1 MEKDGEGRGGRR
13 LAECE
18 SEKEKFMNENEE
30 MPTNWHQLGRA
41 EVIQELQSSDLG
53 LAGDEARQRYDQYG
67 PNELIEKGRKK
78 PWQIL
83 LAQVKEVMILILLA
97 AVVISVGLREYIDAA
112 VIFVIVVLNTLLG
125 FWQEFKAENAMAALK
140 KMTVPNVRVRRDGA
154 EQQIS
159 AKELVPGDIL
169 LIEAGNI
176 VPADARLIVA
186 ANLKVQEA
194 ALTGESES
202 VDKDTGELPDGELAL
217 ADRKNMIYRGT
228 VVTYGRGE
236 AVTTATGMQTEL
248 GKIATMLQDVED
260 EQTPLQQ
267 RLAKLGRSLAMAAG
281 VLIVIV
287 AGMTYLQ
294 GAGVK
299 EMFMTAISMA
309 VAAVPEGLPAVV
321 TIALALGAQQM
332 LKKNA
337 LIRQLPAVETLGGV
351 TVICSDKTGT
361 LTQNKMT
368 VSDVVLPDRRYT
380 LAEAAARRG
389 DDADLGLLL
398 LTGTLCNDAVI
409 DENAPNGVLGDP
421 TEGALVLA
429 AHQAG
434 LVQSEL
440 QTILPRVRELPFDSE
455 RKRMSTV
462 HALPSSSQR
471 ATLHPVLAAGDQAH
485 ADHLVLAKGAT
496 DGLIEACGRILS
508 SGVAQPLSKKRKQEI
523 SAENTAMAKNGLRVL
538 GLAYRLLDVDELDQP
553 ERYEQDLVFLGMVCM
568 LDPVRPE
575 AIESV
580 RLCKQAGIRPIMITG
595 DHPLTAV
602 AIAKNL
608 GLTTLDTVLTGKD
621 LDAMTVDALAARIK
635 DVSVFARVSPKHK
648 IIIIDALQAQHEIVS
663 MTGDGVNDAPALKSA
678 DIGVAMGITGTDVSK
693 ESSDM
698 ILLDDNFATI
708 VAAVKEGRRIY
719 DNIRKFVRYI
729 LTGNAGEIVVMIAGP
744 LMGMPLPL
752 LPIQIL
758 WINLVTDGVPAV
770 ALGFEE
776 AERDVMNRPPY
787 DPQEGIFARGL
798 GWQILAMGLI
808 IGLISVGTGYWFWNG
823 GEGSTA
829 WQTLVFTMLTFCQ
842 MAYALCVRKK
852 TQSLFSRSW
861 LGNPVL
867 LMAIGVTL
875 SLQLIIIYV
884 PFFNTVF
891 RTTPLR
897 LEELGSCIVGA
908 LVIILISESK
918 KLFLRR
924 KRP

>member
-1 MEKDGEGRGGRR
+1 M
-13 LAECE
+13 
-18 SEKEKFMNENEE
+18 SEKKDI
-30 MPTNWHQLGRA
+30 PVNWHQLDQTA
-41 EVIQELQSSDLG
+41 VVQKLESSDTG
-53 LAGDEARQRYDQYG
+53 LASEEARRRYDQYG
-67 PNELIEKGRKK
+67 PNELIEKGKK
-78 PWQIL
+78 NPWRIL

-97 AVVISVGLREYIDAA
+97 AVVISAALQEYIDAI
-112 VIFVIVVLNTLLG
+112 VIFIIVVLNTVLG

-159 AKELVPGDIL
+159 AKDLVPGDIL

-202 VDKDTGELPDGELAL
+202 VDKDTGELPSDELAL

-260 EQTPLQQ
+260 EQTPLQE

-281 VLIVIV
+281 VLILIV
-287 AGMTYLQ
+287 AGMSYLQ
-294 GAGVK
+294 GAGLK
-299 EMFMTAISMA
+299 EMLMTAISMA
-309 VAAVPEGLPAVV
+309 VAAIPEGLPAVV

-368 VSDVVLPDRRYT
+368 VSDVVLPERRYSLDET
-380 LAEAAARRG
+380 VTVQG
-389 DDADLGLLL
+389 DNADLSLLL

-409 DENAPNGVLGDP
+409 DDKSQNGILGDP

-429 AHQAG
+429 AQQAG
-434 LVQSEL
+434 LVQHDL
-440 QTILPRVRELPFDSE
+440 QAMLPRVRELPFDSE

-462 HALPSSSQR
+462 HDLPLSSQG
-471 ATLHPVLAAGDQAH
+471 ANLHPVIAAAGHQEH
-485 ADHLVLAKGAT
+485 ADHLVLTKGAT
-496 DGLIEACGRILS
+496 DSLIEVCNRILVN
-508 SGVAQPLSKKRKQEI
+508 GVVQPLSETKKEEI
-523 SAENTAMAKNGLRVL
+523 SAENNAMAENGIRVL
-538 GLAYRLLDVDELDQP
+538 GLAYRLMDVDELDQP
-553 ERYEQDLVFLGMVCM
+553 AHYEQDLVFLGMVCL

-595 DHPLTAV
+595 DHPLTAL
-602 AIAKNL
+602 AIATEL
-608 GLTTLDTVLTGKD
+608 GLTTSDTVLTGQD

-648 IIIIDALQAQHEIVS
+648 MIIIDALQAQHEIVS

-729 LTGNAGEIVVMIAGP
+729 LTGNAGEIVVMLVGP

-776 AERDVMNRPPY
+776 AERDVMKRPPY

-798 GWQILAMGLI
+798 GWQILVMGLI
-808 IGLISVGTGYWFWNG
+808 IGLLSVGTGYWFWDG
-823 GEGSTA
+823 GTGSDA
-829 WQTLVFTMLTFCQ
+829 WQTMVFTMLTFCQ
-842 MAYALCVRKK
+842 MAYALCVRKQ
-852 TQSLFSRSW
+852 TQSLFTQSW
-861 LGNPVL
+861 LSNPIL
-867 LMAIGVTL
+867 LLAIGVTL
-875 SLQLIIIYV
+875 SLQLILIYV

-891 RTTPLR
+891 RTTPLQ
-897 LEELGSCIVGA
+897 LEELGVCVVGA
-908 LVIILISESK
+908 LVIVLITELK
-918 KLFLRR
+918 KMYLRR
-924 KRP
+924 KLR

>member
-1 MEKDGEGRGGRR
+1 MQEPYILSTEKVLKNHETSPQQGLTTSDATR
-13 LAECE
+13 LL
-18 SEKEKFMNENEE
+18 SE
-30 MPTNWHQLGRA
+30 
-41 EVIQELQSSDLG
+41 
-53 LAGDEARQRYDQYG
+53 YG
-67 PNELIEKGRKK
+67 PNELIEKGKK
-78 PWQIL
+78 KAWQIL

-97 AVVISVGLREYIDAA
+97 AALISAALQEYIDAI
-112 VIFVIVVLNTLLG
+112 VIFVIVMFNTILG

-154 EQQIS
+154 ERQIS

-176 VPADARLIVA
+176 VSADARLIEV

-202 VDKDTGELPDGELAL
+202 VDKDIDALLDGDLAL

-236 AVTTATGMQTEL
+236 AVVTGTGMQTEL

-260 EQTPLQQ
+260 EQTPLQR

-281 VLIVIV
+281 VLIIIV
-287 AGMTYLQ
+287 AGMSYLQ
-294 GAGVK
+294 GAGLK

-309 VAAVPEGLPAVV
+309 VAAIPEGLPAVV
-321 TIALALGAQQM
+321 TIALALGAQKM

-337 LIRQLPAVETLGGV
+337 LIRRLPAVETLGGV

-368 VSDVVLPDRRYT
+368 VSDMVLPDRRYS
-380 LAEAAARRG
+380 LAEAVAGHSA
-389 DDADLGLLL
+389 DADLNLLL
-398 LTGTLCNDAVI
+398 LCGTLCNDAVI
-409 DENAPNGVLGDP
+409 DKNTQNGILGDP

-429 AHQAG
+429 AQQAG
-434 LVQSEL
+434 LVQSDL
-440 QTILPRVRELPFDSE
+440 QAMLPRVRELPFDSE

-462 HALPSSSQR
+462 HALPSSSQST
-471 ATLHPVLAAGDQAH
+471 ALHPVLAAAGHQGH
-485 ADHLVLAKGAT
+485 ADHLVLTKGAT
-496 DGLIEACGRILS
+496 DGLNEVCSRILIN
-508 SGVAQPLSKKRKQEI
+508 GVVQHLGEERKEEI
-523 SAENTAMAKNGLRVL
+523 LAENTAMAKNGIRML
-538 GLAYRLLDVDELDQP
+538 GLAYRLLNVDELDQP
-553 ERYEQDLVFLGMVCM
+553 TRYEKDLVFLGMTCL

-575 AIESV
+575 AVESV

-602 AIAKNL
+602 AIAKEL
-608 GLTTLDTVLTGKD
+608 GLTTSDTVLTGQDIDK
-621 LDAMTVDALAARIK
+621 MTVDALSARIK

-648 IIIIDALQAQHEIVS
+648 MVIIDALQAQHEIVS
-663 MTGDGVNDAPALKSA
+663 MTGDGVNDAPALKLA

-698 ILLDDNFATI
+698 VLLDDNFATI

-729 LTGNAGEIVVMIAGP
+729 LTGNTGEILVMLAGP
-744 LMGMPLPL
+744 LIGMPLPL

-758 WINLVTDGVPAV
+758 WINLVTDGLPAV

-787 DPQEGIFARGL
+787 NPREGIFARGL
-798 GWQILAMGLI
+798 GWQILVMGLI
-808 IGLISVGTGYWFWNG
+808 IGLISVGTGYWFWDG
-823 GEGSTA
+823 GAGSNA
-829 WQTLVFTMLTFCQ
+829 WQTMVFTMLTFCQ
-842 MAYALCVRKK
+842 MAYALCVRKQ
-852 TQSLFSRSW
+852 TQSLFTQSW
-861 LGNPVL
+861 LSNPML
-867 LMAIGVTL
+867 LLSIGITL
-875 SLQLIIIYV
+875 ILQLILIYI

-891 RTTPLR
+891 RTTPLQPA
-897 LEELGSCIVGA
+897 ELGICVVGA
-908 LVIILISESK
+908 LFIILITESI
-918 KLFLRR
+918 KLFLRS
-924 KRP
+924 KQH

>member
-1 MEKDGEGRGGRR
+1 MKQKEQSRRLREGKWHALGEHRVYEELQSGPDGLADPEAARR
-13 LAECE
+13 LA
-18 SEKEKFMNENEE
+18 
-30 MPTNWHQLGRA
+30 
-41 EVIQELQSSDLG
+41 
-53 LAGDEARQRYDQYG
+53 YYG
-67 PNELIEKGRKK
+67 PNELIEKGKK
-78 PWQIL
+78 KAWRIL
-83 LAQVKEVMILILLA
+83 VAQVKEVMILILLV
-97 AVVISVGLREYIDAA
+97 AVVISAALHEYIDAI
-112 VIFVIVVLNTLLG
+112 VIFVIVALNTILG

-140 KMTVPNVRVRRDGA
+140 KMTVLNVRVRRDGT

-159 AKELVPGDIL
+159 AKHLVPGDIL
-169 LIEAGNI
+169 LVEAGNI
-176 VPADARLIVA
+176 VPADARLIAA

-202 VDKDTGELPDGELAL
+202 VDKESNKLQDGGLAL

-228 VVTYGRGE
+228 VVAYGRGE
-236 AVTTATGMQTEL
+236 AMVTETGMQTEL
-248 GKIATMLQDVED
+248 GKIATLLQDVED
-260 EQTPLQQ
+260 EQTPLQR
-267 RLAKLGRSLAMAAG
+267 RLAKLGKSLAMAAG
-281 VLIVIV
+281 VLIIIV
-287 AGMTYLQ
+287 AGMLYLQ
-294 GAGVK
+294 GAGLK

-332 LKKNA
+332 LKQKA

-368 VSDVVLPDRRYT
+368 VSDVVLPGRRYSMD
-380 LAEAAARRG
+380 EAVAKHG

-398 LTGTLCNDAVI
+398 LAGTLCNDAVV
-409 DENAPNGVLGDP
+409 DENTQNGILGDP

-429 AHQAG
+429 AQKAG
-434 LVQSEL
+434 LVQRDL
-440 QTILPRVRELPFDSE
+440 QAMLPRVREMPFDSE

-462 HALPSSSQR
+462 HAMPSSSQR
-471 ATLHPVLAAGDQAH
+471 TRLHPILAAAEQQGH
-485 ADHLVLAKGAT
+485 ADHLVLTKGAA
-496 DGLIEACGRILS
+496 DGLIEVCSQILIG
-508 SGVAQPLSKKRKQEI
+508 GVVQPLTEQKKKVI
-523 SAENTAMAKNGLRVL
+523 LAENTAMAKNGIRVL
-538 GLAYRLLDVDELDQP
+538 GLAYRLIEVDALDQP
-553 ERYEQDLVFLGMVCM
+553 EHYEQDLVFLGMASM

-575 AIESV
+575 AVESV
-580 RLCKQAGIRPIMITG
+580 RMCKQAGIRPIMITG

-602 AIAKNL
+602 AIAKDL
-608 GLTTLDTVLTGKD
+608 GLTTSDTVLTGQD
-621 LDAMTVDALAARIK
+621 LDQMTVEALSDRIK

-648 IIIIDALQAQHEIVS
+648 MIIIDALQSQHEIVS

-698 ILLDDNFATI
+698 VLLDDNFATI

-719 DNIRKFVRYI
+719 DNIRKFIKYI
-729 LTGNAGEIVVMIAGP
+729 LTGNAGEIVVMLTGP
-744 LMGMPLPL
+744 LLGMPLPL

-787 DPQEGIFARGL
+787 NPREGIFARGL
-798 GWQILAMGLI
+798 GWQILVMGLVV
-808 IGLISVGTGYWFWNG
+808 GLISVGAGYWFWDG
-823 GEGSTA
+823 GTGSNA
-829 WQTLVFTMLTFCQ
+829 WQTMVFTMLTFCQ
-842 MAYALCVRKK
+842 MAYALCVRKQH
-852 TQSLFSRSW
+852 QSLFMHSL

-867 LMAIGVTL
+867 LLAIGVTL
-875 SLQLIIIYV
+875 TLQLILIYV

-897 LEELGSCIVGA
+897 LEELGICAVGA
-908 LVIILISESK
+908 LVIILITELK
-918 KLFLRR
+918 KLFLSNRQH
-924 KRP
+924 

>member
-1 MEKDGEGRGGRR
+1 MSSSLNIPFPIKIPG
-13 LAECE
+13 
-18 SEKEKFMNENEE
+18 KIMHENTD
-30 MPTNWHQLGRA
+30 MPSNWHQLGRT

-53 LAGDEARQRYDQYG
+53 LAAEEARRRHDQYG

-140 KMTVPNVRVRRDGA
+140 KMTVPNARVRRDGA
-154 EQQIS
+154 ERQIS

-169 LIEAGNI
+169 LVEAGNI

-202 VDKDTGELPDGELAL
+202 VDKDTAELPEGELAL
-217 ADRKNMIYRGT
+217 ADRKNMIHRGT

-236 AVTTATGMQTEL
+236 AVVTATGMRTEL

-260 EQTPLQQ
+260 EQTPLQE

-309 VAAVPEGLPAVV
+309 VAAIPEGLPAVV

-380 LAEAAARRG
+380 LSEAAPRRG
-389 DDADLGLLL
+389 DDADLDLLL

-434 LVQSEL
+434 LIQSEL
-440 QTILPRVRELPFDSE
+440 QAMLPRVRELPFDSE

-462 HALPSSSQR
+462 HLLPSP
-471 ATLHPVLAAGDQAH
+471 ATGSTAHPALAAAMQGERSG
-485 ADHLVLAKGAT
+485 HLVLTKGAT
-496 DGLIEACGRILS
+496 DGLIEACDRILVS
-508 SGVAQPLSKKRKQEI
+508 SVVHPLDERKKAEI
-523 SAENTAMAKNGLRVL
+523 SAENTALAKNGLRVL
-538 GLAYRLLDVDELDQP
+538 GLAYRLIGSDELDQSD
-553 ERYEQDLVFLGMVCM
+553 RYEQNLVFLGMVCM

-580 RLCKQAGIRPIMITG
+580 RLCKQAGIRPVMITG

-602 AIAKNL
+602 AIGKSL
-608 GLTTLDTVLTGKD
+608 GLTTTDTVLTGQD
-621 LDAMTVDALAARIK
+621 LETMPVDALAARIRE
-635 DVSVFARVSPKHK
+635 VSVFARVSPKHK
-648 IIIIDALQAQHEIVS
+648 MIIIDALQAQHEIVS

-729 LTGNAGEIVVMIAGP
+729 LTGNAGEIVVMLAGP

-823 GEGSTA
+823 GKGSAA
-829 WQTLVFTMLTFCQ
+829 WQTMVFTMLTFCQ
-842 MAYALCVRKK
+842 MAYALCVRKQ

-867 LMAIGVTL
+867 LMAIGATL
-875 SLQLIIIYV
+875 GMQLVLIYV

-897 LEELGSCIVGA
+897 LEELGVCAAGA
-908 LVIILISESK
+908 LVIVLLSESK
-918 KLFLRR
+918 KLLLRR
-924 KRP
+924 KRH

>member
-1 MEKDGEGRGGRR
+1 
-13 LAECE
+13 
-18 SEKEKFMNENEE
+18 MNENKYI
-30 MPTNWHQLGRA
+30 PANWHQLGQTA
-41 EVIQELQSSDLG
+41 VVQKLQTSDMG
-53 LAGDEARQRYDQYG
+53 LASEEARRRHDQYG
-67 PNELIEKGRKK
+67 PNELIEKGRKS
-78 PWQIL
+78 PWRIL

-97 AVVISVGLREYIDAA
+97 AVVISAALQEYIDAI
-112 VIFVIVVLNTLLG
+112 VIFVIVVLNTMLG

-159 AKELVPGDIL
+159 AKDLVPGDIL

-176 VPADARLIVA
+176 VAADARLIVA

-202 VDKDTGELPDGELAL
+202 VEKDTQELPNGDLAL
-217 ADRKNMIYRGT
+217 ADRRNMIYRGT

-260 EQTPLQQ
+260 EQTPLQR

-287 AGMTYLQ
+287 AGIIYLQ
-294 GAGVK
+294 GAGLK

-309 VAAVPEGLPAVV
+309 VAAIPEGLPAVV

-361 LTQNKMT
+361 LTQNRMT
-368 VSDVVLPDRRYT
+368 VSDVVLPERRYS
-380 LAEAAARRG
+380 LDEAVAVQGG
-389 DDADLGLLL
+389 DDDLGLLL
-398 LTGTLCNDAVI
+398 LAGTLCSDAVI
-409 DENAPNGVLGDP
+409 DENARNGILGDP

-429 AHQAG
+429 AQQAG
-434 LVQSEL
+434 LVQRDL
-440 QTILPRVRELPFDSE
+440 QALLPRVRELPFDSE

-462 HALPSSSQR
+462 HALSPSSQR
-471 ATLHPVLAAGDQAH
+471 TTLHPVLAAAGHQGQ
-485 ADHLVLAKGAT
+485 ADHLVLTKGAA
-496 DGLIEACGRILS
+496 DGLIEVCNRVLINGA
-508 SGVAQPLSKKRKQEI
+508 VQPLSEKRKEEI
-523 SAENTAMAKNGLRVL
+523 SAENTALAKGGVRVL
-538 GLAYRLLDVDELDQP
+538 GMAYRLMDADALDQP
-553 ERYEQDLVFLGMVCM
+553 ERYEQDLVFLGVACL

-595 DHPLTAV
+595 DHPLTAL
-602 AIAKNL
+602 AIAKDL
-608 GLTTLDTVLTGKD
+608 GLTTSDTVLTGQD
-621 LDAMTVDALAARIK
+621 LDMMTVESLSARIK
-635 DVSVFARVSPKHK
+635 EVSVFARVSPKHK
-648 IIIIDALQAQHEIVS
+648 MIIIDALQAQHEIVS

-729 LTGNAGEIVVMIAGP
+729 LTGNAGEIVVMLIGP

-776 AERDVMNRPPY
+776 AERDVMKRPPY
-787 DPQEGIFARGL
+787 DPREGIFARGL
-798 GWQILAMGLI
+798 GWQILVMGLI
-808 IGLISVGTGYWFWNG
+808 IGLISVGTGYWFWDG
-823 GEGSTA
+823 GKGLEA
-829 WQTLVFTMLTFCQ
+829 WQTMVFTMLTFCQ
-842 MAYALCVRKK
+842 MAYALCVRKQ
-852 TQSLFSRSW
+852 TESLFSQSW
-861 LGNPVL
+861 FGNPVL
-867 LMAIGVTL
+867 FMAIGVTL
-875 SLQLIIIYV
+875 GLQLVLIYV
-884 PFFNTVF
+884 PFFNSVF

-897 LEELGSCIVGA
+897 LEELGVCVAGA
-908 LVIILISESK
+908 LVIVLITESK
-918 KLFLRR
+918 KLYLRH
-924 KRP
+924 KQH

>member
-1 MEKDGEGRGGRR
+1 
-13 LAECE
+13 
-18 SEKEKFMNENEE
+18 MNEPHR
-30 MPTNWHQLGRA
+30 MSA
-41 EVIQELQSSDLG
+41 EKVLKNHETSRQQGLSSS
-53 LAGDEARQRYDQYG
+53 EATRLLSVHG
-67 PNELIEKGRKK
+67 PNELIEKGKKK
-78 PWQIL
+78 PWRIL

-97 AVVISVGLREYIDAA
+97 AVVASAALQEYFDAI
-112 VIFVIVVLNTLLG
+112 VILVIVVLNTILG

-159 AKELVPGDIL
+159 AQDLVPGDIL

-186 ANLKVQEA
+186 ANLKVQES

-202 VDKDTGELPDGELAL
+202 VDKDTGELPDGDLAL
-217 ADRKNMIYRGT
+217 ADRKNMTYRGT

-236 AVTTATGMQTEL
+236 AVVTGTGMQTEL

-260 EQTPLQQ
+260 EQTPLQR

-287 AGMTYLQ
+287 AGMVYLQ

-309 VAAVPEGLPAVV
+309 VAAIPEGLPAVV
-321 TIALALGAQQM
+321 TIALALSAQQM

-337 LIRQLPAVETLGGV
+337 LIRRLPAVETLGGV

-361 LTQNKMT
+361 LTQNRMT
-368 VSDVVLPDRRYT
+368 VSDVVLPDRRYS
-380 LAEAAARRG
+380 LDEAVAEHG

-398 LTGTLCNDAVI
+398 LAGTLCNDAVI
-409 DENAPNGVLGDP
+409 EENAQNGILGDP

-429 AHQAG
+429 AQQAG
-434 LVQSEL
+434 LVQRDL
-440 QTILPRVRELPFDSE
+440 QAMLPRVRELPFDSE

-462 HALPSSSQR
+462 HALPSSSQVT
-471 ATLHPVLAAGDQAH
+471 TLHPVLADAGHQGH
-485 ADHLVLAKGAT
+485 ADHLVLTKGAT
-496 DGLIEACGRILS
+496 EGLIEVCSRILIN
-508 SGVAQPLSKKRKQEI
+508 GAVQPLGEKRKEEI
-523 SAENTAMAKNGLRVL
+523 SAENTAMAKSGIRVL
-538 GLAYRLLDVDELDQP
+538 GLAYRLMDVDGLDQP
-553 ERYEQDLVFLGMVCM
+553 AHYEEDLVFLGMASM

-580 RLCKQAGIRPIMITG
+580 RLCMQAGIRPIMITG

-602 AIAKNL
+602 AIAKDL
-608 GLTTLDTVLTGKD
+608 GLTTSDTVLTGAD
-621 LDAMTVDALAARIK
+621 LDKMTVDALSARIK
-635 DVSVFARVSPKHK
+635 EVSVFARVSPKHK
-648 IIIIDALQAQHEIVS
+648 MIIIDALQAQHEIVS

-708 VAAVKEGRRIY
+708 VAAVEEGRRIY

-729 LTGNAGEIVVMIAGP
+729 LTGNAGEIVVMLTGP

-776 AERDVMNRPPY
+776 AERDVMKRPPY

-798 GWQILAMGLI
+798 GWQILVMGLI
-808 IGLISVGTGYWFWNG
+808 VGLISVGTGYWFWDG
-823 GEGSTA
+823 GTGSNA
-829 WQTLVFTMLTFCQ
+829 WQTMVFTMLTFCQ
-842 MAYALCVRKK
+842 MAYALCVRKQ
-852 TQSLFSRSW
+852 TQSVFTQSW
-861 LGNPVL
+861 LSNPVL
-867 LMAIGVTL
+867 LLAIGVTL
-875 SLQLIIIYV
+875 TLQLILIYV
-884 PFFNTVF
+884 PFFNIVF
-891 RTTPLR
+891 RTTPLQPA
-897 LEELGSCIVGA
+897 ELGICAVGA
-908 LVIILISESK
+908 LVIILITESK
-918 KLFLRR
+918 KLFLRSR
-924 KRP
+924 QHSS

>member
-1 MEKDGEGRGGRR
+1 MQAPHRLSAEKVLAHHETSFQQGLSTSAATR
-13 LAECE
+13 L
-18 SEKEKFMNENEE
+18 
-30 MPTNWHQLGRA
+30 LG
-41 EVIQELQSSDLG
+41 V
-53 LAGDEARQRYDQYG
+53 YG
-67 PNELIEKGRKK
+67 PNELIEKGKKK
-78 PWQIL
+78 PWRIL

-97 AVVISVGLREYIDAA
+97 AVVVSAVLQEYIDAI
-112 VIFVIVVLNTLLG
+112 VILVIVVLNTVLG

-140 KMTVPNVRVRRDGA
+140 KMTVPHVRVRRDGA

-159 AKELVPGDIL
+159 AKDLVPGDIL

-176 VPADARLIVA
+176 VPADARLVSA

-202 VDKDTGELPDGELAL
+202 VDKDTGALPDGDLAL

-236 AVTTATGMQTEL
+236 AVVTGTGMQTEL
-248 GKIATMLQDVED
+248 GKIATLLQDVED
-260 EQTPLQQ
+260 EQTPLQR

-281 VLIVIV
+281 LLIVIV
-287 AGMTYLQ
+287 AGMIYLQ

-309 VAAVPEGLPAVV
+309 VAAIPEGLPAVV

-332 LKKNA
+332 LKKKA
-337 LIRQLPAVETLGGV
+337 LIRRLPAVETLGGV

-368 VSDVVLPDRRYT
+368 VSDVVLPDRRYS
-380 LAEAAARRG
+380 LAEVAAEHDA
-389 DDADLGLLL
+389 DADLSLLL

-409 DENAPNGVLGDP
+409 DENTPNGTLGDP

-429 AHQAG
+429 AQQAG
-434 LVQSEL
+434 LVQRDL
-440 QTILPRVRELPFDSE
+440 QTLLPRVRELPFDSE

-462 HALPSSSQR
+462 HALSPPSQGT
-471 ATLHPVLAAGDQAH
+471 TLHPVLAAAAQQGQ
-485 ADHLVLAKGAT
+485 ADHLVLTKGAT
-496 DGLIEACGRILS
+496 DGLIEVCGRILIN
-508 SGVAQPLSKKRKQEI
+508 GAVQPLSEKKKAAL
-523 SAENTAMAKNGLRVL
+523 SAENAAMAKSGIRVL
-538 GLAYRLLDVDELDQP
+538 GLAYRLMTVAELDQP
-553 ERYEQDLVFLGMVCM
+553 AHYEQDLVFLGMACM

-575 AIESV
+575 AIASV
-580 RLCKQAGIRPIMITG
+580 RLCKQAGIRPVMITG

-602 AIAKNL
+602 AIAKTL
-608 GLTTLDTVLTGKD
+608 GLTTSDTVLTGQD
-621 LDAMTVDALAARIK
+621 LDKMTIDALSARIK
-635 DVSVFARVSPKHK
+635 AVSVFARVSPKHK
-648 IIIIDALQAQHEIVS
+648 MAIIDALQAQHEVVA

-698 ILLDDNFATI
+698 VLLDDNFATI

-729 LTGNAGEIVVMIAGP
+729 LTGNTGEIVVMLTGP
-744 LMGMPLPL
+744 LVGMPLPL

-770 ALGFEE
+770 ALGFED
-776 AERDVMNRPPY
+776 AEHDVMNRPPY

-798 GWQILAMGLI
+798 GLQILVMGFI
-808 IGLISVGTGYWFWNG
+808 IGLMSVGTGYWFWDG
-823 GEGSTA
+823 GAGSNA
-829 WQTLVFTMLTFCQ
+829 WQTMVFTMLTFCQ
-842 MAYALCVRKK
+842 MAYALCVRKR
-852 TQSLFSRSW
+852 TQSLFTQSW
-861 LGNPVL
+861 LGNPML
-867 LMAIGVTL
+867 LLAIGITL
-875 SLQLIIIYV
+875 ALQLILIYV
-884 PFFNTVF
+884 PFFNIVF

-897 LEELGSCIVGA
+897 PAELGVCAVGA
-908 LVIILISESK
+908 LVIILITESR
-918 KLFLRR
+918 KLFLRH
-924 KRP
+924 KQH

>member
-1 MEKDGEGRGGRR
+1 MDEPHRLSAEKVLKNHETSPQQGLSTSEATR
-13 LAECE
+13 LL
-18 SEKEKFMNENEE
+18 S
-30 MPTNWHQLGRA
+30 
-41 EVIQELQSSDLG
+41 V
-53 LAGDEARQRYDQYG
+53 YG
-67 PNELIEKGRKK
+67 PNELIEKGKK
-78 PWQIL
+78 KAWRIL
-83 LAQVKEVMILILLA
+83 LAQVKEIMILILLA
-97 AVVISVGLREYIDAA
+97 AVVISAALQEYIDAI
-112 VIFVIVVLNTLLG
+112 VIFVIVVLNTILG

-140 KMTVPNVRVRRDGA
+140 KMTVPNVRVRRDGG
-154 EQQIS
+154 EHQIS
-159 AKELVPGDIL
+159 AKDLVPGDIL

-176 VPADARLIVA
+176 VPADARLIAA
-186 ANLKVQEA
+186 ANLKVQES

-202 VDKDTGELPDGELAL
+202 VDKDTGVLPDGDLAL

-236 AVTTATGMQTEL
+236 AVVTGTGMQTEL
-248 GKIATMLQDVED
+248 GKIATLLQDVED
-260 EQTPLQQ
+260 EQTPLQR

-281 VLIVIV
+281 VLILIV
-287 AGMTYLQ
+287 AGMIYLQ
-294 GAGVK
+294 GAGFK

-309 VAAVPEGLPAVV
+309 VAAIPEGLPAVV

-368 VSDVVLPDRRYT
+368 VSDVVLPGRRYS
-380 LAEAAARRG
+380 LDEAVAEHG

-398 LTGTLCNDAVI
+398 LAGTLCNDAVI
-409 DENAPNGVLGDP
+409 DENTPNGILGDP

-429 AHQAG
+429 AQQAG
-434 LVQSEL
+434 LVQHDL
-440 QTILPRVRELPFDSE
+440 QAMLPRVRELPFDSE

-462 HALPSSSQR
+462 HALPSSSQGT
-471 ATLHPVLAAGDQAH
+471 TLHPVLAVAGHQGH
-485 ADHLVLAKGAT
+485 ADHLVLTKGAT
-496 DGLIEACGRILS
+496 DGLIEVCSRILINS
-508 SGVAQPLSKKRKQEI
+508 VVQPLSEKRKEEI
-523 SAENTAMAKNGLRVL
+523 LTENTAMAKNGIRVL
-538 GLAYRLLDVDELDQP
+538 GLAYRLMDVDGLDQP
-553 ERYEQDLVFLGMVCM
+553 ARYEQDLVFLGMACM

-580 RLCKQAGIRPIMITG
+580 RLCRQAGIRPIMITG

-602 AIAKNL
+602 AIAKDL
-608 GLTTLDTVLTGKD
+608 GLTTSDTVLTGQD
-621 LDAMTVDALAARIK
+621 LDKMTVEALSARIK
-635 DVSVFARVSPKHK
+635 EVSVFARVSPKHK
-648 IIIIDALQAQHEIVS
+648 MVIIDALQAQHEIVS

-693 ESSDM
+693 ESSD
-698 ILLDDNFATI
+698 IVLLDDNFATI

-729 LTGNAGEIVVMIAGP
+729 LTGNAGEIVVMLTGP

-787 DPQEGIFARGL
+787 NPREGIFARGL
-798 GWQILAMGLI
+798 GWQILVMGLL
-808 IGLISVGTGYWFWNG
+808 IGLISVGTGYWFWDG
-823 GEGSTA
+823 GTGSNA
-829 WQTLVFTMLTFCQ
+829 WQTMVFTMLTFCQ
-842 MAYALCVRKK
+842 MTYALCVRKQ
-852 TQSLFSRSW
+852 TQSLFTQSW
-861 LGNPVL
+861 LSNPML
-867 LMAIGVTL
+867 LLAIGVTL
-875 SLQLIIIYV
+875 TLQLILIYV

-897 LEELGSCIVGA
+897 PAELGICAVGA
-908 LVIILISESK
+908 LVIILITELK
-918 KLFLRR
+918 KLFLRS
-924 KRP
+924 KHH

>member
-1 MEKDGEGRGGRR
+1 MQEPHRMGAENVLKNHETSPQQGLSSSEATR
-13 LAECE
+13 LL
-18 SEKEKFMNENEE
+18 S
-30 MPTNWHQLGRA
+30 
-41 EVIQELQSSDLG
+41 V
-53 LAGDEARQRYDQYG
+53 YG
-67 PNELIEKGRKK
+67 PNELIEKGKK
-78 PWQIL
+78 KAWRIL
-83 LAQVKEVMILILLA
+83 LAQVKEVMILVLLA
-97 AVVISVGLREYIDAA
+97 AVVVSAALQEYIDAI
-112 VIFVIVVLNTLLG
+112 VIFVIVVLNTILG
-125 FWQEFKAENAMAALK
+125 FWQEYKAENAMAALK
-140 KMTVPNVRVRRDGA
+140 KMTVPNVRVRRDGT

-169 LIEAGNI
+169 LIESGNI
-176 VPADARLIVA
+176 VPADARLITT
-186 ANLKVQEA
+186 ANLKIQEA

-202 VDKDTGELPDGELAL
+202 VDKDTGALPDGELAL

-236 AVTTATGMQTEL
+236 AVVTGTGMQTEL

-260 EQTPLQQ
+260 EQTPLQR

-281 VLIVIV
+281 GLILLV
-287 AGMTYLQ
+287 AGMIYLQ
-294 GAGVK
+294 GAGLK
-299 EMFMTAISMA
+299 EVFMTAISMA
-309 VAAVPEGLPAVV
+309 VAAIPEGLPAVV

-332 LKKNA
+332 KKKKA
-337 LIRQLPAVETLGGV
+337 LIRHLPAVETLGGV

-368 VSDVVLPDRRYT
+368 VSDLVLPDRRYS
-380 LAEAAARRG
+380 LNEAVAVQG

-398 LTGTLCNDAVI
+398 LTETLCNDAVI
-409 DENAPNGVLGDP
+409 DENTQNGILGDP

-429 AHQAG
+429 AKKTG
-434 LVQSEL
+434 LVQSDL
-440 QTILPRVRELPFDSE
+440 QAMLPRVRELPFDSE

-462 HALPSSSQR
+462 HALPSSAQG
-471 ATLHPVLAAGDQAH
+471 APVHPALAATGHQKH
-485 ADHLVLAKGAT
+485 TDHLLLTKGAT
-496 DGLIEACGRILS
+496 DGLIEVCGRILIN
-508 SGVAQPLSKKRKQEI
+508 GVVQPLSEKWKGKI
-523 SAENTAMAKNGLRVL
+523 LAENTAMAKNGIRVL

-553 ERYEQDLVFLGMVCM
+553 TRYEQDLVFLGMACM

-602 AIAKNL
+602 AIAKEL
-608 GLTTLDTVLTGKD
+608 GLTSSDTVLTGAD
-621 LDAMTVDALAARIK
+621 LDKMTVDALSARIK
-635 DVSVFARVSPKHK
+635 EVSVFARVSPKHK
-648 IIIIDALQAQHEIVS
+648 MIIIDALQVQHEIVS

-698 ILLDDNFATI
+698 VLLDDNFATI

-729 LTGNAGEIVVMIAGP
+729 LTGNAGEIVVMLIGP

-776 AERDVMNRPPY
+776 AEQDVMKRPPY
-787 DPQEGIFARGL
+787 NPREGIFARGL
-798 GWQILAMGLI
+798 GWQILVMGLI
-808 IGLISVGTGYWFWNG
+808 VGLISVGTGYWFWDG
-823 GEGSTA
+823 GTGSSA
-829 WQTLVFTMLTFCQ
+829 WQTMVFTMLTFCQ
-842 MAYALCVRKK
+842 MAYALCVRKQ
-852 TQSLFSRSW
+852 TQSLFTQSW
-861 LGNPVL
+861 LSNPML
-867 LMAIGVTL
+867 LLAIGVTL
-875 SLQLIIIYV
+875 VLQLIIIYI

-891 RTTPLR
+891 RTTPLG
-897 LEELGSCIVGA
+897 LEELGVCAIGA
-908 LVIILISESK
+908 LVIVLITESRK
-918 KLFLRR
+918 MFLRS
-924 KRP
+924 KQH

>member
-1 MEKDGEGRGGRR
+1 MQQPHRLNAENVLENLETSPQQGLSSAEASRR
-13 LAECE
+13 L
-18 SEKEKFMNENEE
+18 S
-30 MPTNWHQLGRA
+30 L
-41 EVIQELQSSDLG
+41 
-53 LAGDEARQRYDQYG
+53 YG
-67 PNELIEKGRKK
+67 PNELIEKGKK
-78 PWQIL
+78 KAWRIL
-83 LAQVKEVMILILLA
+83 LAQVKEVMILILLV
-97 AVVISVGLREYIDAA
+97 AVVISLALQEYIDAI
-112 VIFVIVVLNTLLG
+112 VIFVIVVLNTILG

-140 KMTVPNVRVRRDGA
+140 KMTVPHVRVRRDGA

-159 AKELVPGDIL
+159 AKDLVPGDIL

-176 VPADARLIVA
+176 VPADARLIA
-186 ANLKVQEA
+186 AVNLKVQEA

-202 VDKDTGELPDGELAL
+202 VEKDTDAMPDGERAL

-236 AVTTATGMQTEL
+236 AVATGTGMQTEL

-267 RLAKLGRSLAMAAG
+267 RLAKLGRSLAIAAG
-281 VLIVIV
+281 VLILIV
-287 AGMTYLQ
+287 AGMLYLQ
-294 GAGVK
+294 GAGLK
-299 EMFMTAISMA
+299 EIFMTAISMA
-309 VAAVPEGLPAVV
+309 VAAIPEGLPAVV

-368 VSDVVLPDRRYT
+368 VSEVVLPKRRYS
-380 LAEAAARRG
+380 LDEAAAKEG
-389 DDADLGLLL
+389 GDADLDLLL
-398 LTGTLCNDAVI
+398 LAGMLCNDAVI
-409 DENAPNGVLGDP
+409 DENAQNGILGDP

-429 AHQAG
+429 AQQAG
-434 LVQSEL
+434 WVQRDL
-440 QTILPRVRELPFDSE
+440 QAMLPRVREWPFDSE

-462 HALPSSSQR
+462 HTLPPASQR
-471 ATLHPVLAAGDQAH
+471 TTLPPVLAADGDQGQ
-485 ADHLVLAKGAT
+485 ADHLVLIKGAT
-496 DGLIEACGRILS
+496 DGLIEVCNRILTN
-508 SGVAQPLSKKRKQEI
+508 GVVHPFNEAEKEEI
-523 SAENTAMAKNGLRVL
+523 SAENTAMAQKGVRVL
-538 GLAYRLLDVDELDQP
+538 GLAYRLMDAERLDQTA
-553 ERYEQDLVFLGMVCM
+553 EYEQDLVFLGMVCM

-580 RLCKQAGIRPIMITG
+580 RLCKQAGIRPVMITG

-602 AIAKNL
+602 AIAKDL
-608 GLTTLDTVLTGKD
+608 GLTTTDRVLTGQD
-621 LDAMTVDALAARIK
+621 LDKMTVDGLSARIK
-635 DVSVFARVSPKHK
+635 EVSVFARVSPKHK
-648 IIIIDALQAQHEIVS
+648 MIIIDALQAQHEIVS

-698 ILLDDNFATI
+698 VLLDDNFATI

-729 LTGNAGEIVVMIAGP
+729 LTGNTGEIVVMLAGP

-776 AERDVMNRPPY
+776 AERDVMKRPPY
-787 DPQEGIFARGL
+787 NPQESIFARGL
-798 GWQILAMGLI
+798 GWQILVMGLI
-808 IGLISVGTGYWFWNG
+808 IGLLSVGTGYWFWNG
-823 GEGSTA
+823 GTGSNA
-829 WQTLVFTMLTFCQ
+829 WQTMVFTMLTFCQ
-842 MAYALCVRKK
+842 MAYALCVRKQ
-852 TQSLFSRSW
+852 TQSLFTQSW
-861 LGNPVL
+861 FSNPVL
-867 LMAIGVTL
+867 LLAIGVTL
-875 SLQLIIIYV
+875 GLHLILVYV

-891 RTTPLR
+891 RTTPLQPS
-897 LEELGSCIVGA
+897 ELGICALGP

-924 KRP
+924 KLR